1 MDRRMSGSRK
11 WRFTSGLQVLSLS
24 STDFWLDYS
33 GQAQESGADLRVT
46 LRAVWEHVDF
56 DVSAGLARRVWLE
69 DRLRQ
74 IAWEFCGLK
83 GTLDVDY
90 GTPQSRSLSGVILQ
104 GARIGESTNNA
115 LLTYDLEFSYPV
127 GSGTEIARTL
137 YFAGKNLGAQNFL
150 VEYSRED
157 LTEFK
162 PVFRAAAIR
171 VPGGPGLKSIRITS
185 IKQSVSGA
193 TALERRQAA
202 ENAIKDWAWNYK
214 GNQGSL
220 ILDGTNNLGTCHL
233 ADVRPSELDLPDAVT
248 FELEFVTG
256 YGY

>member
-11 WRFTSGLQVLSLS
+11 WRFTSGIQVLSLE

-33 GQAQESGADLRVT
+33 GQAQDSGADLRVT
-46 LRAVWEHVDF
+46 LKAVWEYVDF
-56 DVSAGLARRVWLE
+56 DQAAGLPRRVWLE

-74 IAWEFCGLK
+74 VAWEFCGLT
-83 GTLDVDY
+83 GTLDIDY
-90 GTPQSRSLSGVILQ
+90 GTANARSLSGVVLQ
-104 GARIGESTNNA
+104 GARPGEASNNA
-115 LLTYDLEFSYPV
+115 LLTYDLEFSYPTGA
-127 GSGTEIARTL
+127 GSEIARTL
-137 YFAGKNLGAQNFL
+137 YFAGKNLGAQNFI

-162 PVFRAAAIR
+162 PVFRAAAVR
-171 VPGGPGLKSIRITS
+171 VPGGPGLKTIRVTA

-202 ENAIKDWAWNYK
+202 ENAVKDWAWNYK
-214 GNQGSL
+214 GNAGSL

-233 ADVRPSELDLPDAVT
+233 ADVQPSELDLPDAVT
-248 FELEFVTG
+248 FELEFITG
-256 YGY
+256 YGS